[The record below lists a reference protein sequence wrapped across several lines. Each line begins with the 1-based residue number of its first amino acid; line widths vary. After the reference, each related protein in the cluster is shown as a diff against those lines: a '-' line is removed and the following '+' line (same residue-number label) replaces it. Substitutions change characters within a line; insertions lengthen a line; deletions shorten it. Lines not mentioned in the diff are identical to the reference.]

1 MTATLTRT
9 VCIPADHPAL
19 PGHFPGNPVVPGVV
33 LLDAVAALL
42 ESEWQLAVRG
52 LPQVKFVRPLKP
64 GEAADIVLERSDA
77 GARFR
82 IHAGAD
88 TIASGTLEAAA

>member
-33 LLDAVAALL
+33 LLDAVAALA
-42 ESEWQLAVRG
+42 EREWQLVVRG
-52 LPQVKFVRPLKP
+52 LPQVKFVRALKP
-64 GEAADIVLERSDA
+64 GESAEIVLERSDA

-88 TIASGTLEAAA
+88 TIASGTLEATA

>member
-9 VCIPADHPAL
+9 VRIPADHPAL

-33 LLDAVAALL
+33 LLDAVAALV
-42 ESEWQLAVRG
+42 EREWQLAVRG

-64 GEAADIVLERSDA
+64 DESAEIVLERSDS

-82 IHAGAD
+82 IHAGGEA
-88 TIASGTLEAAA
+88 IASGTLEAAA